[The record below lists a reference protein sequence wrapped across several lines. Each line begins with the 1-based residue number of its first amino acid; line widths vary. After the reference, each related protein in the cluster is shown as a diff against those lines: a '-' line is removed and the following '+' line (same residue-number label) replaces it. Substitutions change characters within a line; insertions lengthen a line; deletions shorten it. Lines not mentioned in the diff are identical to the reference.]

1 MNREL
6 FKNIIIWLLIAILA
20 VIFGRIAYSV
30 INGMKK
36 QKDIYFSISD
46 VALAKQKV
54 PHMLSV
60 QGILEGD
67 PQVKVYPQVPGKF
80 AKNNVVE
87 GQMVNKGDVISY
99 IDRDIIGATFELAPV
114 KSPIRGIVTTLYY
127 IDRGGSVN
135 PEMPVAEVANEDNI
149 KVVFNL
155 GQDDLLKVHKGQTA
169 QISYVNDPVIS
180 VAGNV
185 SSVPP
190 VVNEDIMAGTV
201 VVTGVNKAK
210 TLKIGMSVKV
220 DILTEIKESYLVPEK
235 AVLLGE
241 DGAYVYIDRGGKAAQ
256 VKVTTG
262 YRLNDLIE
270 IEGPLSDG
278 DKVVTDGNFRL
289 FDGAS
294 VDESPAPKAA
304 AAAK

>member
-114 KSPIRGIVTTLYY
+114 KSPIRGIVTTRYY
-127 IDRGGSVN
+127 IDRG
-135 PEMPVAEVANEDNI
+135 I
-149 KVVFNL
+149 
-155 GQDDLLKVHKGQTA
+155 
-169 QISYVNDPVIS
+169 IVIFDS
-180 VAGNV
+180 GAGGGFSKNFQ
-185 SSVPP
+185 
-190 VVNEDIMAGTV
+190 
-201 VVTGVNKAK
+201 VNKP
-210 TLKIGMSVKV
+210 
-220 DILTEIKESYLVPEK
+220 Y
-235 AVLLGE
+235 
-241 DGAYVYIDRGGKAAQ
+241 
-256 VKVTTG
+256 
-262 YRLNDLIE
+262 
-270 IEGPLSDG
+270 PL
-278 DKVVTDGNFRL
+278 RC
-289 FDGAS
+289 
-294 VDESPAPKAA
+294 
-304 AAAK
+304 